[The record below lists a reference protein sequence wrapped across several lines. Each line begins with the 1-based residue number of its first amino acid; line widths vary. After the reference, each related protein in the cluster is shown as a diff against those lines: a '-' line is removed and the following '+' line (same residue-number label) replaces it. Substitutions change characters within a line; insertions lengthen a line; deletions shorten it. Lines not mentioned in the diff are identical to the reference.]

1 MGSGRKDSHPLAG
14 EKYFRQSLST
24 FSSDMH
30 YNRLVATTQL
40 TPAPAAGGDGAHGVF
55 ASGSN
60 HPRAHAAAL
69 ADVMPQ
75 VYEELRRLAAA
86 YLRGERVEHT
96 LQPTALVHEAY
107 LNLLGQSRAQW
118 NDPGHFVGIFARVM
132 RQTLKNHAVARSCV
146 KRGGGDRM
154 RAMVE
159 YYERQQVD
167 VSAVDQAL
175 EALEAQD
182 ERQARIVEL
191 RFFAGLTLEEIARV
205 LGSSLATVKREW
217 TIAKIWLRR
226 ELAGAA

>member
-1 MGSGRKDSHPLAG
+1 MN
-14 EKYFRQSLST
+14 
-24 FSSDMH
+24 
-30 YNRLVATTQL
+30 YNPSVATTQL
-40 TPAPAAGGDGAHGVF
+40 ATASAPGGEGANGVF
-55 ASGSN
+55 ASGPN
-60 HPRAHAAAL
+60 APRAHAAAL
-69 ADVMPQ
+69 AEVMPE

-86 YLRGERVEHT
+86 YLRGERGEHT

-107 LNLLGQSRAQW
+107 LNLLGQSRVQW

-132 RQTLKNHAVARSCV
+132 RQTLRNHAVARSCV
-146 KRGGGDRM
+146 KRGGADRM
-154 RAMVE
+154 RTMME
-159 YYERQQVD
+159 YYEHQQVD
-167 VSAVDQAL
+167 VSAIDQAL

>member
-1 MGSGRKDSHPLAG
+1 
-14 EKYFRQSLST
+14 
-24 FSSDMH
+24 MH
-30 YNRLVATTQL
+30 YNPSVATTQQL
-40 TPAPAAGGDGAHGVF
+40 TPASAAGGPGAHGVF
-55 ASGSN
+55 ASGSKA
-60 HPRAHAAAL
+60 PRAHAAAL
-69 ADVMPQ
+69 AEVMPH

-107 LNLLGQSRAQW
+107 LNLLGQSRVQW
-118 NDPGHFVGIFARVM
+118 DNTGHFVGIFARVM
-132 RQTLKNHAVARSCV
+132 RQTLRNHAVARSCV
-146 KRGGGDRM
+146 KRGGADRM
-154 RAMVE
+154 RAMME

-167 VSAVDQAL
+167 VSAIDQAL

>member
-1 MGSGRKDSHPLAG
+1 MN
-14 EKYFRQSLST
+14 YNQS
-24 FSSDMH
+24 
-30 YNRLVATTQL
+30 VATTQL
-40 TPAPAAGGDGAHGVF
+40 ATASAPGGEGANGVF
-55 ASGSN
+55 ASGPSA
-60 HPRAHAAAL
+60 PRAHAAAL
-69 ADVMPQ
+69 AEVMPE

-107 LNLLGQSRAQW
+107 LNLLGQSRVQW

-132 RQTLKNHAVARSCV
+132 RQTLRNHAVARSCV
-146 KRGGGDRM
+146 KRGGADRM
-154 RAMVE
+154 RTMME
-159 YYERQQVD
+159 YYEHQQVD
-167 VSAVDQAL
+167 VSAIDQAL

>member
-1 MGSGRKDSHPLAG
+1 
-14 EKYFRQSLST
+14 
-24 FSSDMH
+24 MH
-30 YNRLVATTQL
+30 YNPAVAMTQL
-40 TPAPAAGGDGAHGVF
+40 TPPPAAGVDGAHGVF
-55 ASGSN
+55 ASGP
-60 HPRAHAAAL
+60 HPSRAHAAAL
-69 ADVMPQ
+69 AEVMPQ

-107 LNLLGQSRAQW
+107 LNLLGQSRVQW
-118 NDPGHFVGIFARVM
+118 NDPGHLVAIFARVM
-132 RQTLKNHAVARSCV
+132 RQTLRNHAVARSCV
-146 KRGGGDRM
+146 KRGGADRM
-154 RAMVE
+154 LAMME
-159 YYERQQVD
+159 YYEHQQVD
-167 VSAVDQAL
+167 VSAIDEAL